1 MKERTQFQQFRWCH
15 MHRVEPVK
23 YSIWNKVLTAALHH
37 LGAHPQ
43 FVAGRAITER
53 KQYKTYL

>member
-1 MKERTQFQQFRWCH
+1 